1 MTDNGTLR
9 DHMFDVIH
17 ERNELLRQVEA
28 LNAQIEELT
37 KQLAATA
44 LGNAMMKKV

>member
-9 DHMFDVIH
+9 DHMLDVIH
-17 ERNELLRQVEA
+17 ERSELLRQVEA
-28 LNAQIEELT
+28 LKQQIEELT

-44 LGNAMMKKV
+44 LGNAMMKET